1 MEIEKIKTEGKNIEL
16 EMKKRIVGYITAAF
30 GLVAG
35 LAWNEA
41 IKAMIE
47 YFFPLD
53 RGSVLAKFV
62 YAMGIT
68 LVLVLVSVYLAK
80 LALKKEN
87 KE

>member
-1 MEIEKIKTEGKNIEL
+1 MEIERIKIEGKKLEL
-16 EMKKRIVGYITAAF
+16 EMKKRIVVYITAAF

-41 IKAMIE
+41 VKALIE

-53 RGSVLAKFV
+53 KGTVLAKFI
-62 YAMGIT
+62 YALGIT

-80 LALKKEN
+80 LALKEEDK
-87 KE
+87 K